1 MTRSL
6 TQNTS
11 LPSYEYWEC
20 RMNEGDKTL
29 WKHLHSMERGD
40 EGHFSQKLFAALD
53 RADLNNRFRLYQ
65 AFPEKFNPKGVSY

>member
-6 TQNTS
+6 TQHTS

-29 WKHLHSMERGD
+29 WSHLHAMERGD
-40 EGHFSQKLFAALD
+40 HGGWAQRMFAALD
-53 RADLNNRFRLYQ
+53 KADLNNRFRLYQ
-65 AFPEKFNPKGVSY
+65 AFPELFNPKGVSY